1 MALKASSEFQSIV
14 LSTLVKDADL
24 LSRVVNH
31 VDINYFD
38 KPSYRYIFNNLCMY
52 YNNYG
57 RIPNME
63 SLIVLLK
70 DNYNTSN
77 SESLVDIIQEYENL
91 YNTPRYEPEFVV
103 DKLQIFIKRAKVEKI
118 LSEVMPE
125 VQKGKEVLIENLGV
139 QLSDALDFS
148 INRNNSFKLSD
159 IDKLQDMRLKAV
171 GDDGNSLIIKSF
183 VPKINESLQF
193 KGYKP
198 GDIVMIVS
206 PPGCFTGKTRVMT
219 LDGEIHTIEELYNKK
234 ESLGVYSS
242 DYNGN
247 IVVNNYDSVTLTKY
261 TDHLVEVTIEDEVI
275 ECTPD
280 HKWLMR
286 DGSYKSAIDLKEGDS
301 LMSISRSY
309 RCHYRGGYHELD
321 KYDKSSYESKLEEVW
336 SDILNDARHYNHKV
350 RKVRE
355 VILDE
360 PVPVYDIVDA
370 GPYSNYAIAVGEDTG
385 VFVHNCGKTMFCI
398 NECASAALQGFNVLH
413 MFIGDMTEYDGFI
426 RYVSNISNMLQDDL
440 VSMPLHDQYNV
451 VKRSNYTGV
460 LDRISV
466 ASYSASELTVNEL
479 VQEVDRLQL
488 DNKVHYDLIA
498 IDYADNLIP
507 ESDMLYKSGGDIYN
521 KLSELGRRNRSTLLV
536 ASQPKTTYW
545 DTEIIPKEGA
555 AESAKKQHVVDLM
568 ITMNRYNKIAKF
580 GTIFLPKVRR
590 GTEGALIR
598 WRSEFE
604 KARLSVIDNLEYNTM
619 KAELSQE

>member
-206 PPGCFTGKTRVMT
+206 PPGC
-219 LDGEIHTIEELYNKK
+219 
-234 ESLGVYSS
+234 
-242 DYNGN
+242 
-247 IVVNNYDSVTLTKY
+247 
-261 TDHLVEVTIEDEVI
+261 
-275 ECTPD
+275 
-280 HKWLMR
+280 
-286 DGSYKSAIDLKEGDS
+286 
-301 LMSISRSY
+301 
-309 RCHYRGGYHELD
+309 
-321 KYDKSSYESKLEEVW
+321 
-336 SDILNDARHYNHKV
+336 
-350 RKVRE
+350 
-355 VILDE
+355 
-360 PVPVYDIVDA
+360 
-370 GPYSNYAIAVGEDTG
+370 
-385 VFVHNCGKTMFCI
+385 GKTMFCI

-479 VQEVDRLQL
+479 IQEVDRLQL

-604 KARLSVIDNLEYNTM
+604 KARLSIIDNLEYNTM